1 MRKARTLAEAYN
13 VSGNN
18 LQKITKTIIE
28 EPDIT
33 LQEIIDKLH
42 LDCTVPS
49 LSIKTSISLVSKQ
62 SPYFQVTANF
72 FASFYKVLNQMTDIF
87 FNLVFFHFAHQV
99 PIRRHIQTFV
109 GNFSDKWN

>member
-18 LQKITKTIIE
+18 LQKITKNIIE

-49 LSIKTSISLVSKQ
+49 LSRKT
-62 SPYFQVTANF
+62 
-72 FASFYKVLNQMTDIF
+72 
-87 FNLVFFHFAHQV
+87 
-99 PIRRHIQTFV
+99 
-109 GNFSDKWN
+109 